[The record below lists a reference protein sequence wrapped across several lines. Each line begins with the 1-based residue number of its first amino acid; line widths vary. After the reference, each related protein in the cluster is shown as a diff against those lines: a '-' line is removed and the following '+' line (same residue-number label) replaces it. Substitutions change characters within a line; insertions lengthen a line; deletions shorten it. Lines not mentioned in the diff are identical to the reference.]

1 MAPLSPC
8 FLGTMMK
15 AMMSASTT
23 FVESWHR
30 EFSSMSKLVSYSV
43 EHEFALWVWNWF
55 SSKTFEPSQV
65 TPSLIR
71 PLNGLHVLA
80 SSKHGASVEI
90 NKSGF
95 TPQDTKTHKVD
106 KVVVTI
112 WQLPCFCEDRTI
124 QIQEMWLRWLDFG
137 VDTKVL
143 KPLTGKWRPL
153 LGKKRALLE
162 KKRPLSGKN
171 AFWLTQTVMWYLHFY
186 ISKLNTQYF
195 HCTCIHFT
203 KFTKI

>member
-23 FVESWHR
+23 FVESLQR
-30 EFSSMSKLVSYSV
+30 KFPSMSKLVSYSV

-55 SSKTFEPSQV
+55 SSKVTFEPSQV

-95 TPQDTKTHKVD
+95 TPQDTKIHKVD
-106 KVVVTI
+106 SCCDHTAA
-112 WQLPCFCEDRTI
+112 
-124 QIQEMWLRWLDFG
+124 
-137 VDTKVL
+137 
-143 KPLTGKWRPL
+143 PL
-153 LGKKRALLE
+153 LLWGPYHTNSRNVTTLAWFWSRHKSAKTLDREMAAIVGEKTSIAWEKTAIVREKRLLAHTD
-162 KKRPLSGKN
+162 RN
-171 AFWLTQTVMWYLHFY
+171 VIFAFLH
-186 ISKLNTQYF
+186 
-195 HCTCIHFT
+195 
-203 KFTKI
+203 